1 MTNKAELSRFLFQD
15 EAPERDFGQIL
26 SVSGPVVIAEK
37 MTGAAMYELVSVPR
51 RGLVLLQSF
60 FFFFFFFT
68 RDVTGACGHVWPR
81 WRDHSSRRRHSDD
94 SDIRR
99 NVYVAQFRG
108 FHAVWPKKRDVLT
121 FFFFFF
127 FDFFFFFCV
136 FVEPRDVVM

>member
-60 FFFFFFFT
+60 FFFFFFSLATSQVRVGTSGLVGEIIRLEGDTATIQTYEETCTLLNFAVFT
-68 RDVTGACGHVWPR
+68 RCGPK
-81 WRDHSSRRRHSDD
+81 
-94 SDIRR
+94 
-99 NVYVAQFRG
+99 NVMF
-108 FHAVWPKKRDVLT
+108 
-121 FFFFFF
+121 
-127 FDFFFFFCV
+127 
-136 FVEPRDVVM
+136 